1 MADGNG
7 RDHQSRIAIID
18 PGTKLVGGTGTVV
31 VTLANNSTITLNAVG
46 LRGSTYKKVGN
57 MCIQGCYNDDQW
69 SSYTFRGFWY
79 NGWYSTFSG
88 YDSWDFYFLLVLHHP
103 DVAKPVYR

>member
-1 MADGNG
+1 
-7 RDHQSRIAIID
+7 
-18 PGTKLVGGTGTVV
+18 
-31 VTLANNSTITLNAVG
+31 
-46 LRGSTYKKVGN
+46 

-69 SSYTFRGFWY
+69 SSYTFRGVWS